1 MKNKITDFG
10 HDDKF
15 DISDALT
22 IVNKLYREEN
32 VKAIGT
38 VILIEKDGQLLVK
51 TIDAYSNDNNN
62 YDKSFALLGSIEY
75 LKDQIKDDE

>member
-15 DISDALT
+15 DISDAFT
-22 IVNKLYREEN
+22 VMNKIYREEN
-32 VKAIGT
+32 VKAVGA
-38 VILIEKDGQLLVK
+38 VILVEKDGQLLVK

-75 LKDQIKDDE
+75 LKDQVKDDE